1 MSNFKQ
7 YISDLHKVGYL
18 AKSSCENLIEKYN
31 KSTDEYKEAYDRMP
45 KLVVEK
51 YLRNRDYNKV
61 IPMEENI
68 KSLKNNV
75 QFMAWLLIFTIIVQV
90 IIWVS
95 ANV

>member
-7 YISDLHKVGYL
+7 YISDLNKVGYL
-18 AKSSCENLIEKYN
+18 GKSSCENLIEKYN

-75 QFMAWLLIFTIIVQV
+75 QFMAWLLILTIIVQV